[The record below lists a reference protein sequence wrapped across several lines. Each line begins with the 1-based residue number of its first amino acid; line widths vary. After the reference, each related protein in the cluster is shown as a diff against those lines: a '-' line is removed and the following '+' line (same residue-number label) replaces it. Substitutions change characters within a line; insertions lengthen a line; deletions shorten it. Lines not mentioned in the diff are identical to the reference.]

1 MLSPMINLWNNL
13 DLSFGNASDYQKL
26 STPTSLAT
34 ANVKS
39 GGLNKLGLA
48 AGILAGVG
56 SLATDFLSTH
66 MSNEAYAAQASAYRT
81 NARMAITAA
90 EQQNRYLNEQNAQQV
105 WNIFQNARELQGAQ
119 RVTMAASGFTDVS
132 AGDQRIIDDTRYRAE
147 RAASGVNRSTYLQ
160 SFENMRQ
167 ARMEAA
173 RLEYA
178 AQMADIS
185 KEYNSNALSWTSRGL
200 GALGSALGAYSA
212 FSSSGGSGGNINV
225 FGQFF

>member
-1 MLSPMINLWNNL
+1 MLSPMMNLWNNL
-13 DLSFGNASDYQKL
+13 DIKFGNANDFQKL
-26 STPTSLAT
+26 NTPTSAT
-34 ANVKS
+34 TPNIKS

-56 SLATDFLSTH
+56 SLATDWLSTH
-66 MSNEAYAAQASAYRT
+66 MSNEAYASQASAYRT

-119 RVTMAASGFTDVS
+119 RVAMAASGFTDVS
-132 AGDQRIIDDTRYRAE
+132 VGDQRIIDNTRYRAE

-178 AQMADIS
+178 AQIADIS
-185 KEYNSNALSWTSRGL
+185 KKYNSNALSWASRGL
-200 GALGSALGAYSA
+200 GALGSALGAYSS

-225 FGQFF
+225 LGQFF